1 VAPSTCFV
9 CVGKDCRKAKGYD
22 KLRDVLDEV
31 GDVREVRCQK
41 VCKGPVAGAR
51 VHGHLEWFGKLR
63 KGSQRKA
70 LAKLVRRGG
79 GIPEALEGRRER
91 KRRDL
96 VRG

>member
-1 VAPSTCFV
+1 MAVPTCFV

-22 KLRDVLDEV
+22 KLRNALAEV
-31 GDVREVRCQK
+31 GNVREVGCQK

-51 VHGHLEWFGKLR
+51 VQGHLEWFGKVR
-63 KGSQRKA
+63 KGGERKA
-70 LAKLVRRGG
+70 LARLVRSGG
-79 GIPEALEGRRER
+79 GIPATLLGRRAR